1 MVRFIKTFIYHHS
14 IDLLTDKE
22 RKINVIFQIIIVTF
36 FYIFLSTMMTF
47 KQNYEF
53 FIPIFVIGISF
64 CIPEFIFKIFL
75 KKIDKYY
82 NVYDKIRPDKFSF
95 DGYALE
101 NLIRGI
107 SVSSSFL
114 IFFIA
119 IKATLP
125 GFCVAFSMIY
135 TVTFIFLRRK
145 KYWEM
150 FEPRFEEDPDPV
162 KLRKFINILSGEGG
176 VICGCASVGA
186 CFYLIIK
193 GVILKITAIGADIS
207 RNDVSCSNTLVENI
221 ESDLYKLK
229 ALGARDAALTNVTG
243 DDVVVSAFVEDDLLE
258 SVNEG
263 IVNIL
268 KDNAENLGDLSGIS
282 QSPDTAG
289 EGISYAEASI
299 RQDRYPDAI
308 VLGFDT
314 YGGESFVGDA
324 ANSAI
329 EAAKGMK
336 NMTDVSDLIEP
347 KSKKIPGVGYVSP
360 ETDDPVVVATVENIE
375 SVGVIAGAMI
385 GAALGNKNVYLVKRG
400 TNCNVLPGSVI
411 FSATAFMNGNVIDLA
426 VPFENKTRIL
436 R

>member
-1 MVRFIKTFIYHHS
+1 M
-14 IDLLTDKE
+14 
-22 RKINVIFQIIIVTF
+22 
-36 FYIFLSTMMTF
+36 
-47 KQNYEF
+47 
-53 FIPIFVIGISF
+53 
-64 CIPEFIFKIFL
+64 
-75 KKIDKYY
+75 
-82 NVYDKIRPDKFSF
+82 
-95 DGYALE
+95 
-101 NLIRGI
+101 
-107 SVSSSFL
+107 
-114 IFFIA
+114 
-119 IKATLP
+119 
-125 GFCVAFSMIY
+125 
-135 TVTFIFLRRK
+135 
-145 KYWEM
+145 
-150 FEPRFEEDPDPV
+150 
-162 KLRKFINILSGEGG
+162 
-176 VICGCASVGA
+176 
-186 CFYLIIK
+186 
-193 GVILKITAIGADIS
+193 KITAIGADIS

-314 YGGESFVGDA
+314 YGGESFVGNA

-360 ETDDPVVVATVENIE
+360 ETDDPVVVATVEN
-375 SVGVIAGAMI
+375 
-385 GAALGNKNVYLVKRG
+385 KNVYLVKRG